1 MAKVLKC
8 DRCGKIFTEKDT
20 LIKIEMG
27 GAPLENS
34 LMTFTKKEAEEHIF
48 HRYRFYLDK
57 VDLCEKCLSSLSKW
71 FDEGDDTC
79 PFCPSVPAGPHPFG

>member
-27 GAPLENS
+27 GAPLEKS
-34 LMTFTKKEAEEHIF
+34 LMTFRKKEAEEHIF
-48 HRYRFYLDK
+48 HRYRFYLEK

-79 PFCPSVPAGPHPFG
+79 PFCPSVLVGSHP